1 MIIPKPYSLCLTQFK
16 VDGSFT
22 VVPGSEFVVARE
34 ATKSNQSNYFLDG
47 KKKTFKE
54 IGSLLREK
62 GIDLDHNRFL
72 ILQGEVESI
81 AMMKPK
87 AQSDHEDGL
96 LEYLE
101 DIIGYGAGW
110 VQGGCFFL

>member
-1 MIIPKPYSLCLTQFK
+1 MVLTLSHSYTLQD
-16 VDGSFT
+16 DGTFT
-22 VVPGSEFVVARE
+22 VVPDSEIVVSRE
-34 ATKSNQSNYFLDG
+34 ATSSNQSNYYLDG

-54 IGSLLREK
+54 IGALLRGR

-87 AQSDHEDGL
+87 AQTEHDDGL

-101 DIIGYGAGW
+101 DIIGW
-110 VQGGCFFL
+110 VALMRAD